1 MILIVFFYFL
11 IQSDYFFSRSE
22 TSCSFTNVY
31 FYPMSYLETI
41 IVVVRRKQRHKMKA
55 CE

>member
-22 TSCSFTNVY
+22 TSCTFTNVY

-41 IVVVRRKQRHKMKA
+41 VVIRRKQRHKMKA
-55 CE
+55 FE

>member
-11 IQSDYFFSRSE
+11 IQSDNLAARSE
-22 TSCSFTNVY
+22 TSCSFNHVY
-31 FYPMSYLETI
+31 FYLMSYLET

-55 CE
+55 FE